1 MRGGG
6 TCLALLPSYT
16 QAIYTD
22 DTTSYV
28 KVNEIYSDIVGA
40 FNANNV
46 NALLKYITGNSSIT
60 YENASS
66 TLNTLATN
74 KTTSADIRAKT
85 VTVNGVKKSSSQD
98 VIVRFGGLDWQV
110 VYLSKDTDGNNIL
123 TLWLSS
129 SQQDAFAGRSK
140 TEGEYYG
147 FLNNSLYSDWSANW
161 DSTSSNTYQTNIYG
175 TSYIRSVTLNN
186 GGQYVVETSSDSTL
200 SSVVEQNS
208 NSVFARFTMEYLN
221 NSLTSYLVAPIN
233 VEWQLYQ
240 SATATNPDLSYYYP
254 NDSINNPEDKGL
266 AGEWYTANNCENET
280 GYRAW
285 ANDYIWLPSIAETGY
300 SSSNLGLWETSASQR
315 QNVSSTLNADSSVG
329 SGNSQFNNDA
339 SNSSFLRSGYF
350 TMTSSVATSLSS
362 SGFRYFQA
370 IVDNTY
376 AVRPALHL
384 NLSKVIEETKPQS
397 FKITLDDNG
406 GSGGAGEIF
415 VSSDGYFSD
424 VWQTNSLSS
433 LSPLP
438 TRQGY
443 SFLGYYTAQIIKLIS
458 SSGEFLQSGSYFNSD
473 ITLYAYWR
481 NKTQTLTWNGNGT
494 VGNLLPSAYWNF
506 AGSGG
511 YTSTNA
517 GSNSK
522 YTTSTT
528 SVSATSQ
535 VNIDEVLG
543 YYAPIPIRR
552 GYTFNGW
559 YTSASGG
566 VKVAGNDGSL
576 LASVSGYTNSSR
588 QWIKES
594 NTTLYAQWTA
604 KSYSIEYDLGLNA
617 TISSKPS
624 SYTVN
629 SNTTFD
635 IPTRSGYTFSG
646 YVVELSLDKLYNGFI
661 NLQNGT
667 QYYYSDYSKSMYYE
681 YLYMKDE
688 VTYTGTLG
696 NGVILWRTYNSNG
709 SYDQSFSSV
718 TLKGANNYALIV
730 HYLGGSSE
738 TSVKFNVSTAFSIS
752 DYKLVGDLKIT
763 AKWEEDMPAYFDEEG
778 GYWYIENGKMPQ
790 SRVADDL
797 KTTLNSKWATL
808 TDSENEY
815 YFAGM
820 TLVSKIY
827 ENNEYCKYEDDYY
840 LVEPIRWRLVYS
852 SSQTSGYGTT
862 TDTLAVM
869 AEIVY
874 VDAFSDSYIGAG
886 AGYSSESVAE
896 LIKNQIDATYLV
908 SESKSMPTFGSTS
921 LNGTPASVSSN
932 IFVASYDDLS
942 NFTTNKNG
950 TEKLGKIKFSDLAKD
965 YLRANGKDTLYYTR
979 DLGKTYNHIYCMNAN
994 GDRVQYKANN
1004 LFGVQ
1009 FTIKVTE
1016 YACV

>member
-1 MRGGG
+1 MLGGG

-28 KVNEIYSDIVGA
+28 KVNEIYSDIAGA

-66 TLNTLATN
+66 TLNALATN

-98 VIVRFGGLDWQV
+98 VIVRFGGLDWTV
-110 VYLSKDTDGNNIL
+110 TYLSKDNDGNNIL
-123 TLWLSS
+123 TLWLSNS
-129 SQQDAFAGRSK
+129 EQNAFAGRSR
-140 TEGEYYG
+140 TEGRLYG
-147 FLNNSLYSDWSANW
+147 FTPARVLYSDWSN
-161 DSTSSNTYQTNIYG
+161 DFSSSSTVADYPSNMYG
-175 TSYIRSVTLNN
+175 TSYIRAVTLNN
-186 GGQYVVETSSDSTL
+186 GGIYTTDGYNTATAT
-200 SSVVEQNS
+200 QNS
-208 NSVFARFTMEYLN
+208 NSVFARFTMEDLE
-221 NSLTSYLVAPIN
+221 NSLTSYIVNPSR

-240 SATATNPDLSYYYP
+240 SGVETQGGWFCQ
-254 NDSINNPEDKGL
+254 NDSIYNPEDKGL
-266 AGEWYTANNCENET
+266 AGSWYSSNMNYEGKTGYTA
-280 GYRAW
+280 W
-285 ANDYIWLPSIAETGY
+285 ADDYIWLPSYCE
-300 SSSNLGLWETSASQR
+300 SFDNSFNPGLWKTSISQR
-315 QNVSSTLNADSSVG
+315 QNIEEGSSGGGTVG
-329 SGNSQFNNDA
+329 SDNKNYTGSHNDVWT
-339 SNSSFLRSGYF
+339 RSGVGRNAYLLE
-350 TMTSSVATSLSS
+350 TIGADGMPAGGTGCSVHYSL
-362 SGFRYFQA
+362 
-370 IVDNTY
+370 

-384 NLSKVIEETKPQS
+384 NLNKVIEETEFVP
-397 FKITLDDNG
+397 FKITLNDRG

-443 SFLGYYTAQIIKLIS
+443 SFLGYYTAQNIQLIS
-458 SSGEFLQSGSYFNSD
+458 SSGEFLKNGSYFNSD

-494 VGNLLPSAYWNF
+494 VGDLLPSAYWNF

-522 YTTSTT
+522 YTTSTA

-559 YTSASGG
+559 YTSASAG

-688 VTYTGTLG
+688 VAYTGTLG

-718 TLKGANNYALIV
+718 TLKGANNYAFIV

-738 TSVKFNVSTAFSIS
+738 TSVKFNVSTAFSII

-778 GYWYIENGKMPQ
+778 GYWYVENGKMPQ

-820 TLVSKIY
+820 TLVSKIH
-827 ENNEYCKYEDDYY
+827 EGNEYCKYEDDYY

-852 SSQTSGYGTT
+852 SSQTSGYGTE

-874 VDAFSDSYIGAG
+874 VDAFSDSYLGAG
-886 AGYSSESVAE
+886 AGYSSESVTE
-896 LIKNQIDATYLV
+896 FMKNQIDGTYLV
-908 SESKSMPTFGSTS
+908 TESKSMPTFGSTS

-1009 FTIKVTE
+1009 FAIKATE